1 MVVGDTSEGPAGP
14 STLVATRTTTIRRP
28 RVSRAAAVAAAIAVA
43 VAATACGA
51 GAGSGPPTINL
62 YYAPE
67 ENLHKVVDE
76 CNAQAQGRYRISYQV
91 LPRGAD
97 DQRTQ
102 MVRRLAAQDD
112 GMDVLGLDV
121 TWTPEFAS
129 AEWILEWTGE
139 HLADY
144 VGS

>member
-1 MVVGDTSEGPAGP
+1 MAKG
-14 STLVATRTTTIRRP
+14 ATTNRR
-28 RVSRAAAVAAAIAVA
+28 RRSSRPAAVAAAIAVA

-51 GAGSGPPTINL
+51 GEGSGPPTINL

-67 ENLHKVVDE
+67 ENLHQVVDA

-129 AEWILEWTGE
+129 AKE
-139 HLADY
+139 HQYPAVVVPQGSRRTSSADL
-144 VGS
+144 G